1 MAFAIH
7 RIVVKSFNRSSLV
20 KQQHERHLSRSPQHP
35 SSTPVEMDLRQ
46 RVQESLSG
54 THTIERE
61 LGGGGM
67 SRVFVASETRLGRQ
81 VVVKVLAPELAAA
94 MSTERFE
101 REIQLSASLQQA
113 NIVPVISAGDLDG
126 LPYYTMPFVEGESL
140 RARLAKGPLAIDAAI
155 DVLRDV
161 AKALA
166 YAHERGVV
174 HRDIKPDNILLS
186 GRSAVV
192 ADFGIAKAIAAAQE
206 KPAGA
211 TLTQLGTAL
220 GTPAYM
226 APEQAAGD
234 PSTDHHADIYAY
246 GCMAYEM
253 FAGHPP
259 FHGLAPH
266 KLMAAHMGETP
277 RPIEELRPDV
287 PAALARLIT
296 RCLAKDPEKRP
307 ANADELLQELAVTTS
322 GPSSAMPF
330 HGRGLLLRA
339 MAVYAAVFIG
349 VAIVARLLITTQG
362 LPEWIFSGALVV
374 MALGFPVILFTGY
387 AQYVARRVAQA
398 TPTLTPQGS
407 VVRASANGT
416 LAQLAVKASPHMSW
430 TRTARGGVAALTAF
444 ALLVAGYLLLRVLG
458 IGPSGSLL
466 AAGKLNAQDKVIVA
480 SFDAASKDSAL
491 GDVVAVAV
499 RTNLAQSRALQLVPT
514 SGIVAALA
522 RMQKPAS
529 SRVDLA
535 LAREIAA
542 REGIKA
548 VVAGNIA
555 SAGNG
560 FIITARLVSA
570 ATGDEMAVYQES
582 AGSAADIIPAVDRL
596 TKQLRG
602 KIGESLKA
610 VAAAPPLAQVTTS
623 SIDALRSYAAALR
636 ANDVEGDFQ
645 KAIPL
650 FEDAIAKDS
659 GFAAAYLQLS
669 TTLSNAGIQ
678 RQRQDT
684 LLTAAYRLRARLP
697 NLERNDVEGGYF
709 WFKRDRPKAIAAY
722 ERALAIDSMD
732 PEALNSLA
740 VISGQTR
747 ANARA
752 VQLMRRSIAVE
763 PESGIL
769 YSNLAFTLLELGK
782 FDEADSVYRIMGE
795 RKIEYPTFRQQ
806 ATLLYA
812 RGELDSAEARA
823 RANAK
828 TGSPQRSANLMG
840 FVRAIAEVRGRLR
853 ESDSIA
859 VDVRDRNKALGA
871 SVNPYTIPFRMALD
885 DAFLRGQNAR
895 AIARIDSAIRTQPL
909 TAVSPAG
916 AILEAATNYAIAGAP
931 ERGRPLLQLFDEAA
945 KDSVNRQSFP
955 GQRAWAEGNV
965 LMAERRPDEAVRVF
979 RRMDTDADGL
989 PINCPFCMPLA
1000 LGRAYDQMNQADSS
1014 IANLE
1019 RYLATPSNGRLNADT
1034 WMLAPAH
1041 KRLGELYEAK
1051 GEMKKASEH
1060 YGTFV
1065 ELWKRADPELQP
1077 KVTEVKARLE
1087 RIRRALPR

>member
-1 MAFAIH
+1 
-7 RIVVKSFNRSSLV
+7 
-20 KQQHERHLSRSPQHP
+20 
-35 SSTPVEMDLRQ
+35 MDLRQ

-54 THTIERE
+54 THTIDRE

-140 RARLAKGPLAIDAAI
+140 RARLAKGPIALDTAIDI
-155 DVLRDV
+155 LRDV

-206 KPAGA
+206 RPAGA

-234 PSTDHHADIYAY
+234 PSTDHRADIYAY
-246 GCMAYEM
+246 GCMGYEM
-253 FAGHPP
+253 LAGHPP
-259 FHGLAPH
+259 FHGLPPH
-266 KLMAAHMGETP
+266 KLIAAHMNEMP
-277 RPIEELRPDV
+277 RPIEELRPDC
-287 PAALARLIT
+287 PPALARLIT
-296 RCLAKDPEKRP
+296 RCLAKDPERRP
-307 ANADELLQELAVTTS
+307 ATADELLHELAVTTS
-322 GPSSAMPF
+322 GPSAAMPF
-330 HGRGLLLRA
+330 HGRGLFLRA
-339 MAVYAAVFIG
+339 MAVYAAAFIG
-349 VAIVARLLITTQG
+349 VAIVARLLISTQG

-374 MALGFPVILFTGY
+374 MALGLPVILFTAY

-398 TPTLTPQGS
+398 TPALTPRGS
-407 VVRASANGT
+407 IVRPSAAGT
-416 LAQLAVKASPHMSW
+416 LAQIAVKASPHMSW

-444 ALLVAGYLLLRVLG
+444 ALLVSGYLLLRVLG

-466 AAGKLNAQDKVIVA
+466 AAGKLSAQDKVIVA
-480 SFDAASKDSAL
+480 SFDASSRDSAL

-499 RTNLAQSRALQLVPT
+499 RTNLAQSHALQLVPT
-514 SGIVAALA
+514 SGIVAALE
-522 RMQKPAS
+522 RMQKPAT

-535 LAREIAA
+535 LARDIAA

-555 SAGNG
+555 SAGSG

-570 ATGDEMAVYQES
+570 AKGDELAVYQES
-582 AGSAADIIPAVDRL
+582 AASAADIIPAVDRL

-602 KIGESLKA
+602 KIGESLKS
-610 VAAAPPLAQVTTS
+610 VAAAPPLAQVATS
-623 SIDALRSYAAALR
+623 SLDALRSYAAAAR

-669 TTLSNAGIQ
+669 TTLSNANLQ
-678 RQRQDT
+678 PARRDS
-684 LLTAAYRLRARLP
+684 LLTKAFQLRARLP
-697 NLERNDVEGGYF
+697 ELERNDVEGAYF
-709 WFKRDRPKAIAAY
+709 WFKRDRPKALAAY
-722 ERALAIDSMD
+722 DRALAIDSMD
-732 PEALNSLA
+732 PEALNSQAIILQQ
-740 VISGQTR
+740 SRSPER
-747 ANARA
+747 AIPF
-752 VQLMRRSIAVE
+752 LRRSIVAE

-769 YSNLAFTLLELGK
+769 YGNLAFTLQEAGK
-782 FDEADSVYRIMGE
+782 LDESDSVFRAMRE
-795 RKIEYPTFRQQ
+795 RKIAYPTLRQE
-806 ATLLYA
+806 AGLLFA
-812 RGELDSAEARA
+812 RGELDTAESLARA
-823 RANAK
+823 GMKIPGSTRPRA
-828 TGSPQRSANLMG
+828 LLG
-840 FVRAIAEVRGRLR
+840 FVRQVAQTRGRLR
-853 ESDSIA
+853 EADSLGYENRT
-859 VDVRDRNKALGA
+859 RDAALGRPA
-871 SVNPYTIPFRMALD
+871 NPYQLPLRTALD
-885 DAFLRGQNAR
+885 DAFLRGQNQR
-895 AIARIDSAIRTQPL
+895 AIARIDSVIHAAPL
-909 TAVSPAG
+909 SSTSPPG
-916 AILEAATNYAIAGAP
+916 AILDAAIGYAMGGAP
-931 ERGRPLLQLFDEAA
+931 ERARPLLQMYDAA
-945 KDSVNRQSFP
+945 ARDSTNRQAFA
-955 GQRAWAEGNV
+955 GQRGYAEGMI
-965 LMAERRPDEAVRVF
+965 LIAERRADEAVRVF
-979 RRMDTDADGL
+979 RRMDIQADGL
-989 PINCPFCMPLA
+989 PINCSFCLA
-1000 LGRAYDQMNQADSS
+1000 LTLARAYDQLNQADST
-1014 IANLE
+1014 IANIE
-1019 RYLATPSNGRLNADT
+1019 RYLANTSNSRINADT
-1034 WMLAPAH
+1034 WFLAPAQ

-1051 GEMKKASEH
+1051 GDAKRATEH
-1060 YGTFV
+1060 YAAFV

-1077 KVTEVKARLE
+1077 KVAEVRTRLE
-1087 RIRRALPR
+1087 RLRRTLPR